1 MSFPIIT
8 AEEAASHIKNGDTV
22 GLSGFTAP
30 GVPKDT
36 FDAVAAHAVKEHE
49 AGRPYKI
56 SLFTGASTNQHVDGA
71 LSRANA
77 VERRAPYQNIPDM
90 RARINSHDTH
100 YFDIHLSEMAQKLRY
115 GFLGPIDMAVIEAV
129 DVQPDGRL
137 VLGTGA
143 GIVTSVAMMAKKII
157 IISHRLI

>member
-143 GIVTSVAMMAKKII
+143 GIVTSVAMMAKKN
-157 IISHRLI
+157 HH

>member
-49 AGRPYKI
+49 AGRPYK
-56 SLFTGASTNQHVDGA
+56 
-71 LSRANA
+71 
-77 VERRAPYQNIPDM
+77 
-90 RARINSHDTH
+90 
-100 YFDIHLSEMAQKLRY
+100 
-115 GFLGPIDMAVIEAV
+115 
-129 DVQPDGRL
+129 
-137 VLGTGA
+137 
-143 GIVTSVAMMAKKII
+143 
-157 IISHRLI
+157 

>member
-56 SLFTGASTNQHVDGA
+56 SLSPVRRQTNTSTERC
-71 LSRANA
+71 RAQTQWKDA
-77 VERRAPYQNIPDM
+77 RHIRTFPTCVRA
-90 RARINSHDTH
+90 
-100 YFDIHLSEMAQKLRY
+100 
-115 GFLGPIDMAVIEAV
+115 
-129 DVQPDGRL
+129 
-137 VLGTGA
+137 
-143 GIVTSVAMMAKKII
+143 
-157 IISHRLI
+157 